1 MDFSFGIGNEDLG
14 LTATAGFSVK
24 MRVSS
29 YRHVQRGDL
38 GRSTT
43 EFQGGESEFVRPA
56 GQRHWRYG

>member
-14 LTATAGFSVK
+14 LMAMAGFSVK

-38 GRSTT
+38 
-43 EFQGGESEFVRPA
+43 V
-56 GQRHWRYG
+56 